1 MRFLAILS
9 IVVAAAYA
17 KSYDGYKLYRVH
29 PTSEGQVD
37 LLKKI
42 NDDRKIDF
50 WSSLR
55 FSGKP
60 IDVMVEPAT
69 QSLFTSFLN
78 MNGIAHEI
86 VIDNIE
92 RIVKQE
98 KMQQLLAPRSS
109 RGSISFNKFHR
120 FDEINAYL
128 DTLAAQYPDL
138 VQLETIGNS
147 YEGRELKVIQ
157 ISTNRAAS
165 KPAIFIDAGIH
176 AREWLAPAQ
185 ALYIIKEL
193 VENVENRRLLEK
205 VDWHILPVMNPD
217 GYEYTHTDERFWRKT
232 RSQQDG
238 CVGTDGNRNFGY
250 HWGEIGASS
259 WSCDDTFMGPSPFS
273 EKETISVRDYILNRQ
288 REIKLYLTF
297 HSYGNYLLYPW
308 GFTSDLPYDD
318 SELRGLAENV
328 NAAIVEAG
336 GDSYEIGTS
345 TNVLYAA
352 AGGSDDWA
360 KGVAGIELSYT
371 IELPAGRFGG
381 FNPSPTEISG
391 HVQQTFEGVVVYG
404 EYIANKFA

>member
-1 MRFLAILS
+1 MGKSPFHLLIGLILS
-9 IVVAAAYA
+9 
-17 KSYDGYKLYRVH
+17 KLSHRYKLYRVH
-29 PTSEGQVD
+29 PTSEAQVE
-37 LLKKI
+37 LLRKI

-69 QSLFTSFLN
+69 QSLFTWFLN

-86 VIDNIE
+86 
-92 RIVKQE
+92 
-98 KMQQLLAPRSS
+98 
-109 RGSISFNKFHR
+109 
-120 FDEINAYL
+120 INAYL

-238 CVGTDGNRNFGY
+238 CFGTDGNRNFDY
-250 HWGEIGASS
+250 HWGEIGASNL
-259 WSCDDTFMGPSPFS
+259 SCSIVFMGPYPFS
-273 EKETISVRDYILNRQ
+273 EKETSSVRDYILNRQ
-288 REIKLYLTF
+288 KEIKLYLTF
-297 HSYGNYLLYPW
+297 HTYGNALLYPW

-318 SELRGLAENV
+318 SELRGLAEKV

-336 GDSYEIGTS
+336 GNSYEIGTS
-345 TNVLYAA
+345 TNVLGAA

-371 IELPAGRFGG
+371 IELPAGGSGG

-404 EYIANKFA
+404 EYIANKFG